1 MEPVAR
7 QANPTEP
14 EKPVLFFDIDNCLYS
29 RQIKVQ
35 EVLSGLIDNYFEKH
49 LGLSR
54 EQAVFLLREY
64 YKHYGQAIEGLVRRH
79 QIDPMEYNA
88 NVDDALPLE
97 NMINP
102 DPKLRRLLEDI
113 DRDKVRL
120 WLVTNAY
127 KTHGERVVKL
137 LGVDDLFEGLTYCNY
152 AEIPFICK
160 PHIDMFKK
168 AMREAGVQRNG
179 SCYFVDDS
187 YNNCAGARQAGW
199 IAAHL
204 IEEGLPIP
212 ATPACQYQIHNLEEL
227 RSVYPQFFKPRE

>member
-1 MEPVAR
+1 VTCGISLSNAISH
-7 QANPTEP
+7 P
-14 EKPVLFFDIDNCLYS
+14 E
-29 RQIKVQ
+29 IKVQ

-54 EQAVFLLREY
+54 EQAVLLHQEY

-97 NMINP
+97 NMIKP

-120 WLVTNAY
+120 WLLTNAY

-179 SCYFVDDS
+179 SCYFVGKC
-187 YNNCAGARQAGW
+187 CATLLETTTLTSNRRFVQQLRWCTPSWMDRGSPYRRRLANPCDTSV
-199 IAAHL
+199 
-204 IEEGLPIP
+204 PIS
-212 ATPACQYQIHNLEEL
+212 N
-227 RSVYPQFFKPRE
+227 K